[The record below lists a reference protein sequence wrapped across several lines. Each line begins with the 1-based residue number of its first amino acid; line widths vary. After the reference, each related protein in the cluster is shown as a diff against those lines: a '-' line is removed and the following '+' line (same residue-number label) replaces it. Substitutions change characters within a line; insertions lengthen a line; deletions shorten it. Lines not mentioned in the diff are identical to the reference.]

1 MHRKIRLTLEEI
13 EALQAKATRR
23 RFELGFSQDP
33 PIGNAINVILDRLG
47 ILLVEI
53 PVESEGDKPAFSA
66 IIFCSEEEGE
76 SFAFIGINSADYF
89 DKQIFAIAHELY
101 HFFTKSGSHITLQ
114 ERLEED
120 LTEAKA
126 NWFAAEFLLPEQVLK
141 QQLFAEFKTYSL
153 NATPIRTLLRF
164 IARIHCTWWLPYR
177 SIVKRLWEID
187 AITEQQYTELYEIDE
202 RDLSG
207 EYGRIGLS
215 LQSDLFSKLNEI
227 TRTRGTT
234 PKGLENIIRNFEAN
248 LIDEETLTTLLN
260 LFARSP
266 EDFGYEISVS
276 QEDIQEINDFIEGWN
291 HED

>member
-1 MHRKIRLTLEEI
+1 MHRKIRLPLEEI

-101 HFFTKSGSHITLQ
+101 HFFTKSGSHIILQ
-114 ERLEED
+114 ESLEED

-126 NWFAAEFLLPEQVLK
+126 NWFAAEFLLPERVLK

-153 NATPIRTLLRF
+153 NTIPIRTLLRF

-215 LQSDLFSKLNEI
+215 LQSDVFNKLNEI

-234 PKGLENIIRNFEAN
+234 PKGLENIIRKFEAN
-248 LIDEETLTTLLN
+248 LIDEETFTTLLN
-260 LFARSP
+260 LFDRSP
-266 EDFGYEISVS
+266 DDFGYEIAVS
-276 QEDIQEINDFIEGWN
+276 QEDIREMNDFIEGWS

>member
-13 EALQAKATRR
+13 EALQAKAARK
-23 RFELGFSQDP
+23 RFELGFSQEP

-114 ERLEED
+114 ESLEED

-126 NWFAAEFLLPEQVLK
+126 NWFVAEFLLPEQVLK

-153 NATPIRTLLRF
+153 SAIPIGTLLRL

-187 AITEQQYTELYEIDE
+187 AITEQQYTELYEINE

-215 LQSDLFSKLNEI
+215 LQSDVFNKLNEI

-248 LIDEETLTTLLN
+248 LIDEETFTTLLN

-266 EDFGYEISVS
+266 DGFGYEITVS
-276 QEDIQEINDFIEGWN
+276 QEDIKEINDFN
-291 HED
+291 